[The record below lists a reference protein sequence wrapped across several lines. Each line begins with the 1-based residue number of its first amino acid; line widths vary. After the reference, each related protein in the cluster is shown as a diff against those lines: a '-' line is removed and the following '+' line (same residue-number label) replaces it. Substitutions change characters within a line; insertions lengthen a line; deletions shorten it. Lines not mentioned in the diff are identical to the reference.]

1 MIDGKHGDAFD
12 ENAHRTNNDRVDKR
26 KYFSSTEGPFQS
38 ANNIFLFYGGA
49 DRSLI
54 VNAVIHRIR
63 KFPEPVVVTGES
75 GSGKTMMSLVLGQKL
90 ESNFNVIQFDHK
102 RCEHDQLLSHLV
114 IELVPELLTAG
125 SYGADMNSSAVALL
139 EANDPAKIL
148 VALCDKLRRG
158 TPADKPVL
166 LLVDVKSVDKAS
178 YEMLLHLTQII
189 NAHGRP
195 FSCVIFAEDESL
207 VAGVVSE
214 GNASDSG
221 ASTVQDLSQQGAAR
235 VGQHDRSSDG
245 TSDIAH
251 YKLRRLN
258 LAEATEYLQ
267 HHMLLFDYNKRDLFT
282 REMAYF
288 IADRS
293 KGNCSTINTLAR
305 NAFLLAH
312 LEGAERVSM
321 GHLLLA
327 GRPEKEETPE
337 SFLQKFMRKH
347 RRSVTMVSAFLLGSL
362 VVSALL
368 AGILKFL
375 G

>member
-1 MIDGKHGDAFD
+1 MIDGKQGDAFD
-12 ENAHRTNNDRVDKR
+12 ENAHRTNNNRLDKR

-54 VNAVIHRIR
+54 VNAVIHRVR
-63 KFPEPVVVTGES
+63 KFPEPVIVTGES

-90 ESNFNVIQFDHK
+90 ETNFNVIQFDHT

-125 SYGADMNSSAVALL
+125 SYGADMNSSATALL

-166 LLVDVKSVDKAS
+166 LLVDVKSVDKSS

-207 VAGVVSE
+207 IASGVASE
-214 GNASDSG
+214 SRAADSG
-221 ASTVQDLSQQGAAR
+221 TAVHDFSEPVAAGGLENRSADFST
-235 VGQHDRSSDG
+235 DRSSV
-245 TSDIAH
+245 TSH

-327 GRPEKEETPE
+327 GRPEKEESPE
-337 SFLQKFMRKH
+337 TFLQKH
-347 RRSVTMVSAFLLGSL
+347 RRGITLLSAFVLGSL
-362 VVSALL
+362 AVSTMLV
-368 AGILKFL
+368 GILKVL

>member
-1 MIDGKHGDAFD
+1 MIDGKQGDAFD
-12 ENAHRTNNDRVDKR
+12 ENTQRTNNGERIGLGKR
-26 KYFSSTEGPFQS
+26 NYFSSTEGPFQS

-54 VNAVIHRIR
+54 VNAVTHRVR
-63 KFPEPVVVTGES
+63 KYPEPVIVTGES
-75 GSGKTMMSLVLGQKL
+75 GSGKTMMSLVLAQKL
-90 ESNFNVIQFDHK
+90 ESNFNIIQFDHK
-102 RCEHDQLLSHLV
+102 QCEHDHLLAHLV
-114 IELVPELLTAG
+114 IELMPELLTAG
-125 SYGADMNSSAVALL
+125 SYTADMNSSATALL
-139 EANDPAKIL
+139 AANKPEKIL

-166 LLVDVKSVDKAS
+166 LLVDVKSVDSPS

-195 FSCVIFAEDESL
+195 FSCVIFSEQEPLSTT
-207 VAGVVSE
+207 VGVSATRKIKVGVSQSE
-214 GNASDSG
+214 TSADQRDLLQEENANE
-221 ASTVQDLSQQGAAR
+221 AAR
-235 VGQHDRSSDG
+235 IS
-245 TSDIAH
+245 H
-251 YKLRRLN
+251 YNLRRLN

-312 LEGAERVSM
+312 LEGAERISM

-327 GRPEKEETPE
+327 GSPEKDEPLP
-337 SFLQKFMRKH
+337 SFLQKH
-347 RRSVTMVSAFLLGSL
+347 RRGVTMLGAFVLGSMA
-362 VVSALL
+362 VTAML
-368 AGILKFL
+368 AGILVFF

>member
-1 MIDGKHGDAFD
+1 MIDGRQGDAFD
-12 ENAHRTNNDRVDKR
+12 ENTHRTNNNRVDKR

-54 VNAVIHRIR
+54 VNAVVHRVS

-90 ESNFNVIQFDHK
+90 ESKFNIIQFDHS

-125 SYGADMNSSAVALL
+125 SYGADMNSSATALL
-139 EANDPAKIL
+139 EANDPEKIL

-158 TPADKPVL
+158 TPAEKPVL
-166 LLVDVKSVDKAS
+166 LLVDVKSIDRPA

-189 NAHGRP
+189 NSHGRP
-195 FSCVIFAEDESL
+195 FSCVIFSEEEAMLGS
-207 VAGVVSE
+207 AVV
-214 GNASDSG
+214 NNDSDDV
-221 ASTVQDLSQQGAAR
+221 STVDSSAEQGMHDNNTGLQSSGLS
-235 VGQHDRSSDG
+235 
-245 TSDIAH
+245 H

-327 GRPEKEETPE
+327 GRPEKEESPE
-337 SFLQKFMRKH
+337 SFLHKH
-347 RRSVTMVSAFLLGSL
+347 RRGLTMLGAFVLGSL
-362 VVSALL
+362 TVTAML
-368 AGILKFL
+368 AGILLFL